1 MEMRNYKF
9 QISSI
14 WLTIKLAFASHLTQ
28 HLGVSYT
35 YCFQVLSMTVSQLK
49 NLFQE
54 FQTVNFKL

>member
-9 QISSI
+9 QISPI
-14 WLTIKLAFASHLTQ
+14 WPTIKLAFASHLTQ
-28 HLGVSYT
+28 HLSVSHT
-35 YCFQVLSMTVSQLK
+35 YCFQVLSMTASQLK